1 MKKSETTEISYAE
14 KQALLVRADD
24 IKQNVR
30 ALTELEVADLRKN
43 MAESSAWMKAE
54 LLRRHR
60 MKV

>member
-1 MKKSETTEISYAE
+1 MKKSRTTEFGYAE
-14 KQALLVRADD
+14 NQASPVHADD

-30 ALTELEVADLRKN
+30 ALTELEVAELRKN
-43 MAESSAWMKAE
+43 MADSSAWMKAE